1 MKPTVT
7 NEPSVAQRDADRT
20 AEEQPPGH
28 VGRVMHAQ
36 VRARHADESRD
47 RRQTR
52 SAENAD
58 AELSPG
64 DGDEREQHRGMT
76 ARPRRCARFSDE
88 KSSSFAIVEV
98 RTRAADDSLQPL
110 TREPR
115 QAGSGEAAG
124 GCTTAAPDGE
134 HRGSPGRC
142 PDRSE
147 LSDAAKY
154 GVGGGT
160 AIPVQLLERLQVE
173 LAALWR
179 RRPRGHAESGSGES
193 DGL

>member
-20 AEEQPPGH
+20 
-28 VGRVMHAQ
+28 
-36 VRARHADESRD
+36 
-47 RRQTR
+47 
-52 SAENAD
+52 D

-64 DGDEREQHRGMT
+64 DGDEREQHRRMT

-88 KSSSFAIVEV
+88 KASSFAIVEV
-98 RTRAADDSLQPL
+98 RARAADDSLQPL

-115 QAGSGEAAG
+115 QAGSGEAPG
-124 GCTTAAPDGE
+124 CCTTAAADGE
-134 HRGSPGRC
+134 HPGSPGRC

-147 LSDAAKY
+147 LSDAAEY

-160 AIPVQLLERLQVE
+160 AIAVQLLERLQVE
-173 LAALWR
+173 LAALR
-179 RRPRGHAESGSGES
+179 RGRPRGHSESGSGES

>member
-20 AEEQPPGH
+20 
-28 VGRVMHAQ
+28 
-36 VRARHADESRD
+36 
-47 RRQTR
+47 
-52 SAENAD
+52 D

-64 DGDEREQHRGMT
+64 DGDEREQHRRMT

-88 KSSSFAIVEV
+88 KSSPVAIVEV
-98 RTRAADDSLQPL
+98 GARAADDSLQPL
-110 TREPR
+110 AGEPR

-124 GCTTAAPDGE
+124 GCMTTAPDGE
-134 HRGSPGRC
+134 YRGSPGRC

-147 LSDAAKY
+147 LSDAAEY
-154 GVGGGT
+154 GVGGRT

-173 LAALWR
+173 LAAHR
-179 RRPRGHAESGSGES
+179 PGRPRGHSESGAGEC
-193 DGL
+193 DGP